1 MIEQKKKE
9 QAEMM
14 EKARLASQKVEQ
26 EPEEQE
32 EEDEEEE
39 ESGQPALAKVK
50 TENVAKIEVE
60 DDFDIDDI

>member
-1 MIEQKKKE
+1 
-9 QAEMM
+9 M
-14 EKARLASQKVEQ
+14 EAARLASQRVEQ

-39 ESGQPALAKVK
+39 DSEQPALAKVK

-60 DDFDIDDI
+60 DDFDIDAI